1 LDSPS
6 AYALAVIVVVALAG
20 WLFIPLRCPLAAS
33 APGTEVRRIALGLA
47 WRLILVICFPLIAER
62 HSLRLLFPPLLL
74 LLLLVVV
81 VIVRING

>member
-1 LDSPS
+1 
-6 AYALAVIVVVALAG
+6 
-20 WLFIPLRCPLAAS
+20 
-33 APGTEVRRIALGLA
+33 VRRIALVLT